1 VKNNEE
7 LRMKGIFTS
16 DECNRFMAEA
26 KAKNKAKFPVD
37 DITVYQA
44 PEYIST
50 F

>member
-1 VKNNEE
+1 MNVIGSWWRQGEKQSE
-7 LRMKGIFTS
+7 
-16 DECNRFMAEA
+16 
-26 KAKNKAKFPVD
+26 FPVD